1 MIKTKSVGGGVR
13 LYATNPWTHRTVTY
27 TLEPSGRKIT
37 IAHTGN

>member
-27 TLEPSGRKIT
+27 TLKPSGRKIT